1 MPDPARIL
9 IADAAPVAGRFA
21 RILQKVRHHTAI
33 ADGVEAVLAA
43 LDDTST
49 GFDLILI
56 DFDLAPAAALDRLR
70 DLRERHR
77 DVLPVVTTPFGQVG
91 YVAAAIKL
99 GAEDVLVKPVNE
111 QVLLRAVEAA
121 AAKQVLLRGMPDD
134 DTTLAAG
141 LVPALAPP
149 ETPGQE
155 RRLTATHG
163 GTGTLT
169 EALLGPER
177 RIICEALDEHG
188 WNRTATAAA
197 LGIDRTTLY
206 KKIKRFGLDRSG

>member
-9 IADAAPVAGRFA
+9 IADAAPVAERFA
-21 RILQKVRHHTAI
+21 RILQKARHHTTI
-33 ADGVEAVLAA
+33 AGGIEAALAA
-43 LDDTST
+43 LDDTPN

-70 DLRERHR
+70 KLRERHR
-77 DVLPVVTTPFGQVG
+77 DVLPIVTTAFGQVN

-99 GAEDVLVKPVNE
+99 GAEEVLVKPVTE

-121 AAKQVLLRGMPDD
+121 AAKQVLLQGTVDD

-149 ETPGQE
+149 EAPGQA
-155 RRLTATHG
+155 RRLTTTHG
-163 GTGTLT
+163 GTGTLA

-177 RIICEALDEHG
+177 RIIRDALDGHG
-188 WNRTATAAA
+188 WNRNATAAA

-206 KKIKRFGLDRSG
+206 KKIKRFGLDRPG